1 VFVKVSMSAIAKK
14 LGMARSSLYAIF
26 EKHIN
31 KGTIIKY
38 TIKNGRYSET
48 FIALKSVYI
57 ESLFEMVK
65 SLKKKKESYISAI
78 RYLVNNERNTY
89 SLMVQNN
96 GLMNEIENT
105 LTYIDRHT
113 QFIEG
118 NEILYERFI
127 S

>member
-1 VFVKVSMSAIAKK
+1 
-14 LGMARSSLYAIF
+14 
-26 EKHIN
+26 
-31 KGTIIKY
+31 
-38 TIKNGRYSET
+38 
-48 FIALKSVYI
+48 
-57 ESLFEMVK
+57 FEMVK

-78 RYLVNNERNTY
+78 RYLVSSERNTH